1 MLINFNYI
9 KRDTPIHRLDP
20 RVKFALLLAYALS
33 AAQTSNFWFVLLGL
47 LGTLLYYRAAQ
58 LKWSETRRTWMFV
71 LFLCFIF
78 VVINYFLSGGA
89 NVQGVDLSH
98 PHVLFK
104 VPFIGLNNHFP
115 FIVGAALPFS
125 VESLTFMATQAM
137 RIISVVCLALP
148 ITFTTNPNQF
158 GVAFRGMG
166 MGDKVSY
173 AIELSF
179 RFLPTTVRD
188 FMTTLDAQRARGFEI
203 DKLRG
208 GLFSK
213 VARLAPM
220 LVPIVI
226 GSIVGAED
234 IISAMELRC
243 FGVAKRTWLID
254 LQTRPKDQIFL
265 WLCLAGFLLITVLN
279 IVGIFIPGGPLHVLH
294 TQGLPHFLAP

>member
-1 MLINFNYI
+1 MLINFNYV

-20 RVKFALLLAYALS
+20 RVKFVLLMAYALS
-33 AAQTSNFWFVLLGL
+33 AAQTSNLWFILLGFI
-47 LGTLLYYRAAQ
+47 GTLLYYRATQ
-58 LKWSETRRTWMFV
+58 LTWSETRRTWIFV
-71 LFLCFIF
+71 FFLCFIF
-78 VVINYFLSGGA
+78 VVVNYFLSGGA

-98 PHVLFK
+98 PHVLFS
-104 VPFIGLNNHFP
+104 VPFIGLNGHFP
-115 FIVGAALPFS
+115 FVVGTALPFS

-137 RIISVVCLALP
+137 RIISVVLLALP
-148 ITFTTNPNQF
+148 ITYTTNPNQF

-166 MGDKVSY
+166 LGDKVSY

-188 FMTTLDAQRARGFEI
+188 FITTLDAQRARGFEI

-220 LVPIVI
+220 LVPVVI

-243 FGVAKRTWLID
+243 FGVTRRTWLVE
-254 LQTRPKDQIFL
+254 LQTRPKDRVFL
-265 WLCLAGFLLITVLN
+265 WLCVVGFLLVTALN
-279 IVGIFIPGGPLHVLH
+279 ILGAFVPGGPLHVLH